1 VWESPDVLK
10 RRVPR
15 VLATGLLL
23 VLTVAGL
30 SGCRTSPNVAAY
42 VGQSQIT
49 VAQLESAVDERL
61 ADKNIAAYAKG
72 HEDEFTRRTLALLVT
87 EQVYADA
94 AEKYGVQVGDE
105 AVRARITELLAN
117 DDPTQVY
124 GQLAQQ
130 GIGREDVFENVRQ
143 QLLRQRIAAT
153 QGKADA
159 LDDTALRARYAE
171 VRESLKQISYG
182 YIVVPDQ
189 ATADSV
195 LAQLTADPASYPTVA
210 AAHANQ
216 NTLPQLTKGTT
227 DQLPGVLAQGITS
240 AAPNTGFT
248 TAVPEIGGVVV
259 TFVAGPVYPSFEE
272 ARANLETEAGGTVD
286 KAGGAIIEKFRKQL
300 GVRVNPRYSPET
312 KNDVVDILKDDA
324 AKASPAAAPA
334 GAPQGN

>member
-1 VWESPDVLK
+1 MWESPDVLK

-23 VLTVAGL
+23 VLTVAAL
-30 SGCRTSPNVAAY
+30 SGCQTSPNVAAY

-49 VAQLESAVDERL
+49 VAELESAVDARM
-61 ADKNIAAYAKG
+61 ADKGVAAYAKG

-94 AEKYGVQVGDE
+94 AQKYGVQVGNG
-105 AVRARITELLAN
+105 AVRARITQLLGN
-117 DDPTQVY
+117 DDPAQVY

-130 GIGREDVFENVRQ
+130 GIGPEDVFENVRQ
-143 QLLRQRIAAT
+143 QLLRQQIAAS
-153 QGKADA
+153 QGKAGA
-159 LDDTALRARYAE
+159 LDVAALRARYAQ

-182 YIVVPDQ
+182 YILVPDQ
-189 ATADSV
+189 PTADAV
-195 LAQLTADPASYPTVA
+195 LAQLTADPASYPAVA

-216 NTLPQLTKGTT
+216 NTLPQLTKGTP
-227 DQLPGVLAQGITS
+227 DQLPGVLAQGITA

-248 TAVPEIGGVVV
+248 TPVPEIGGVVV

-272 ARANLETEAGGTVD
+272 ARPNLETEAGGTVD
-286 KAGGAIIEKFRKQL
+286 KAGAAIIEGFRKHL
-300 GVRVNPRYSPET
+300 GVRVNPRYAPET
-312 KNDVVDILKDDA
+312 KNDVVDILKDDV
-324 AKASPAAAPA
+324 AKTAAAAPA